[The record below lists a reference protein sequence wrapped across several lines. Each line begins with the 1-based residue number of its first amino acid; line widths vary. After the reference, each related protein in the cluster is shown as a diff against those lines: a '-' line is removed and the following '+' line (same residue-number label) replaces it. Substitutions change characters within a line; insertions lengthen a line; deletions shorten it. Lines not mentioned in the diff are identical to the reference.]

1 MNPKPESK
9 FERRLRARAAR
20 ATRKETT
27 PAPNEPVTVGV
38 PLAKLI
44 KRKIIESPEVVML
57 ARTRSVG
64 AERFRRLKTI
74 LVNQYRDEAQVIVVT
89 SGAPEEGKS
98 TVAINLALAFAA
110 EGTEKTLLLDA
121 DLRRPSIRRW
131 VHPKPQLGL
140 GEILARRMP
149 LDHAVLSLTNSPLEV
164 LPAGGSVS
172 NPMELLATED
182 AKTLFSTLR
191 ERYRRIIV
199 DTPPI
204 VPFSDADA
212 IGALGDGILMVVR
225 AETTPTSLYQQ
236 ALGAVTST
244 RILGTVFNGTVRTL
258 ADSTRYYDGYYER
271 YDEART
277 KR

>member
-1 MNPKPESK
+1 
-9 FERRLRARAAR
+9 
-20 ATRKETT
+20 
-27 PAPNEPVTVGV
+27 
-38 PLAKLI
+38 
-44 KRKIIESPEVVML
+44 ML
-57 ARTRSVG
+57 
-64 AERFRRLKTI
+64 K
-74 LVNQYRDEAQVIVVT
+74 
-89 SGAPEEGKS
+89 
-98 TVAINLALAFAA
+98 NLACRQGLPFGQVVDLA
-110 EGTEKTLLLDA
+110 D
-121 DLRRPSIRRW
+121 RQW

-140 GEILARRMP
+140 GEILSRRMP

-244 RILGTVFNGTVRTL
+244 RILGTVFNGTVRRGQRVAHCRL
-258 ADSTRYYDGYYER
+258 DGSVVECSISGLFGFEGLR
-271 YDEART
+271 RT
-277 KR
+277 EI